1 MAAIDMSDNPTIAYG
16 TEAEPFDYSA
26 GADLFPSRG
35 RMSKRP
41 IFKYQR
47 FVRAA
52 DAIRFAIEELPEEL
66 LLGTYMEIDEARFDS
81 RAIRRL
87 YDSIEYPLARRAAA

>member
-1 MAAIDMSDNPTIAYG
+1 MSAIDLSDNPTIAFG
-16 TEAEPFDYSA
+16 RAAAPFDYGA

-35 RMSKRP
+35 RKSRRSV
-41 IFKYQR
+41 FKYQR

-52 DAIRFAIEELPEEL
+52 DAIRFAIEELPPEVL
-66 LLGTYMEIDEARFDS
+66 AGTYMEIDEARFDS

-87 YDSIEYPLARRAAA
+87 YDSVEYPLIRRVAA